1 MTSVPDSPAQP
12 AATAQAPVRSDPIGV
27 LAVMVG
33 ACCIALA
40 PIMVKLSPLG
50 PQGSVFWRLALA
62 VPFLLLWTVMERRHR
77 TATVSPSGTAPPRP
91 WIWMALA
98 GILFAADLITW
109 HAGIV
114 RTSAA
119 NATMLANLTPV
130 VVVLVTWVTTRR
142 LPNGLFLTAVAV
154 ALAGSAL
161 MSGGTPGQ
169 TAEQLTGD
177 ILSALTSVWYAA
189 YILVTARVRG
199 SVGTGEAMLV
209 TTVVALP
216 LALAACLVAGE
227 PLWPAS
233 GTLLD
238 QTYAMWPLL
247 VLGVVVHVAGQG
259 LLAFALGRVSAAIAS
274 VLILIQ
280 PVGAALLGWALLN
293 EVLGPL
299 QLVGGALVLFG
310 VWLARRPVKA

>member
-1 MTSVPDSPAQP
+1 M
-12 AATAQAPVRSDPIGV
+12 RSDPVGV
-27 LAVMVG
+27 LAVLAG
-33 ACCIALA
+33 ACFIALA

-50 PQGSVFWRLALA
+50 PQASVFWRLAFA
-62 VPFLLLWTVMERRHR
+62 VPFLVLWAVMERRDR
-77 TATVSPSGTAPPRP
+77 TARATPGGPAVPRP
-91 WIWMALA
+91 WIWMVLA
-98 GILFAADLITW
+98 GVLFAADLITW

-142 LPNGLFLTAVAV
+142 LPHGLFLTAVAI
-154 ALAGSAL
+154 ALVGSAL

-169 TAEQLTGD
+169 TSEQLTGD
-177 ILSALTSVWYAA
+177 ILSALTSFWYAA

-216 LALAACLVAGE
+216 LAWGASLVAGE
-227 PLWPAS
+227 PLWPSS
-233 GTLLD
+233 GSLPD
-238 QTYAMWPLL
+238 QALAMWPLV

-259 LLAFALGRVSAAIAS
+259 LLAFALGRVNAAIAS

-280 PVGAALLGWALLN
+280 PVGAALLGWVLLH

-310 VWLARRPVKA
+310 VWLARRPVKG

>member
-1 MTSVPDSPAQP
+1 M
-12 AATAQAPVRSDPIGV
+12 RSDPVGV
-27 LAVMVG
+27 LAVLAG
-33 ACCIALA
+33 ACFIALA

-50 PQGSVFWRLALA
+50 PQASVFWRLAFA
-62 VPFLLLWTVMERRHR
+62 VPFLLLWAVMERRDR
-77 TATVSPSGTAPPRP
+77 TARATPGGPAVPRP
-91 WIWMALA
+91 WIWMVLA
-98 GILFAADLITW
+98 GVLFAADLITW

-142 LPNGLFLTAVAV
+142 LPHGLFLTAVAI
-154 ALAGSAL
+154 ALVGSAL

-169 TAEQLTGD
+169 TSEQLTGD
-177 ILSALTSVWYAA
+177 ILSALTSFWYAA

-216 LALAACLVAGE
+216 LAWGACLVAGE
-227 PLWPAS
+227 PLWPSS
-233 GTLLD
+233 GSLLD
-238 QTYAMWPLL
+238 QALAMWPLV

-259 LLAFALGRVSAAIAS
+259 LLAFALGRVNAAIAS

-280 PVGAALLGWALLN
+280 PVGAALLGWVLLH

-310 VWLARRPVKA
+310 VWLARRPVKG

>member
-1 MTSVPDSPAQP
+1 MTTVTDSPSGP
-12 AATAQAPVRSDPIGV
+12 AQAGHAPLRSDPIGI
-27 LAVMVG
+27 LAVLVG

-50 PQGSVFWRLALA
+50 PQGSVFWRLAFA
-62 VPFLLLWTVMERRHR
+62 VPFLLLWTFMELRHR
-77 TATVSPSGTAPPRP
+77 SVRGGTSEAAAPRP
-91 WIWMALA
+91 WLWMVLA
-98 GILFAADLITW
+98 GMLFAADLITW

-130 VVVLVTWVTTRR
+130 VVVLVTWVTTRK
-142 LPNGLFLTAVAV
+142 LPHGLFLTAVAI
-154 ALAGSAL
+154 ALVGSGL

-169 TAEQLTGD
+169 TPEQLTGD

-216 LALAACLVAGE
+216 LAWGACLVAGE
-227 PLWPAS
+227 PLWPS
-233 GTLLD
+233 GGDLVQQALS
-238 QTYAMWPLL
+238 MWPLL
-247 VLGVVVHVAGQG
+247 VLGIVVHVAGQG

-280 PVGAALLGWALLN
+280 PVGAALLGWVLLH
-293 EVLGPL
+293 EVLGPV